1 MTDHQS
7 NPPPAN
13 PSVASNGDG
22 AASSNSDFSG
32 TIPRTISTFITP
44 TNRIKYGFASS
55 SALSTASD
63 EARSA
68 AFEDVKRTAL
78 TKKADASPAANA
90 NANAAGVEP
99 IPDAPM
105 DSKTKTLEELCL
117 VGGTL

>member
-78 TKKADASPAANA
+78 TKKADTSPAT

-105 DSKTKTLEELCL
+105 DTKTKTQEELCL